1 MIKPKNTLDAIADD
15 YDERLNAFSR
25 NLILLGAITM
35 MGVTLAA
42 MIITDRKISNLNERL
57 DSDIQII
64 EERLDSLEKA
74 MSYHEEICNKWKQ
87 DLIGQ
92 LDSMK
97 KEVTTSE

>member
-1 MIKPKNTLDAIADD
+1 MVKPKNTLDAIADD
-15 YDERLNAFSR
+15 CDERLNAFSR

-35 MGVTLAA
+35 MGVIIAV
-42 MIITDRKISNLNERL
+42 MIISDREISNLNERL
-57 DSDIQII
+57 DSNIQII

-74 MSYHEEICNKWKQ
+74 MTDHEEICNKRKQ